1 MKIFNKKKNYAIS
14 ILVAVVLLYLAFSI
28 SRNYQR
34 TQDVFVICK
43 NPSTPVL
50 LACIQDKIFNNLST
64 NPVIAAGLLNRVWE
78 EAKNNNFA
86 IDLRIFSPVA
96 HEVGM
101 KLYDS
106 KTGLKTAINYC
117 GNSFKDACVHGA
129 LMEYIDANYAPSDG
143 AVGQIIFDCTKV
155 AENYKHT
162 CYASLGSYKQ
172 YEANSEPWQETFKF
186 CASLPDIYKN
196 DCFAGADERLLM
208 ALGGDNRQIEKICNF
223 LLFEEKNGCLMTQKM
238 SLNSLQ

>member
-1 MKIFNKKKNYAIS
+1 MRQYKDCAHAVGHELRAKVLGSNEQV
-14 ILVAVVLLYLAFSI
+14 VAL
-28 SRNYQR
+28 
-34 TQDVFVICK
+34 C
-43 NPSTPVL
+43 
-50 LACIQDKIFNNLST
+50 
-64 NPVIAAGLLNRVWE
+64 
-78 EAKNNNFA
+78 NNFA
-86 IDLRIFSPVA
+86 PNYRSACASGVFMES
-96 HEVGM
+96 
-101 KLYDS
+101 S
-106 KTGLKTAINYC
+106 K
-117 GNSFKDACVHGA
+117 GNNGFGHH
-129 LMEYIDANYAPSDG
+129 SDG